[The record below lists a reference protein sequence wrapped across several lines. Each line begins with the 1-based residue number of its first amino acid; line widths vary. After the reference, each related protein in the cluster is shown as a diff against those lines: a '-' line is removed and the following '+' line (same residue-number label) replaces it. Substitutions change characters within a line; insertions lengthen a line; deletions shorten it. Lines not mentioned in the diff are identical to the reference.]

1 MVNLFPSQWEYIFFV
16 YVYVSLKELETASPC
31 QRLCQS
37 QHARCDTVNYF
48 WLFKHKYSELHL
60 CFTGVEKKQPAGFH
74 RDRKRVA
81 LGQEDKQISLVGS
94 PISLS

>member
-1 MVNLFPSQWEYIFFV
+1 MSMCHLRNWKLPPYAHVCVEVNTLGVIPWTISG
-16 YVYVSLKELETASPC
+16 SSNT
-31 QRLCQS
+31 
-37 QHARCDTVNYF
+37 
-48 WLFKHKYSELHL
+48 YSELHL
-60 CFTGVEKKQPAGFH
+60 CFSGVETKQPAGLH